1 MADPGIGTINAEII
15 NNLEVNII
23 ENSYGKP
30 YLLMDEEHYN
40 GLREAKRENYE
51 KIYKIDRVAKVL
63 DDTVKPMMQKMYCK
77 LLSDLKAGNKSS
89 PVYKHHVDFVAGNH
103 YAAKTPYIETEPNQ
117 IVVDYMASMTDDY
130 CTELYEYLFPDSSIK
145 IKYHGY
151 FEDLMI

>member
-1 MADPGIGTINAEII
+1 MTNFDVFTHIKGFSSFAEPA
-15 NNLEVNII
+15 VV
-23 ENSYGKP
+23 
-30 YLLMDEEHYN
+30 
-40 GLREAKRENYE
+40 AE

-63 DDTVKPMMQKMYCK
+63 DDTAKPMMQKMYYK
-77 LLSDLKAGNKSS
+77 LLADLKAGNTSS

-130 CTELYEYLFPDSSIK
+130 CAELYEYLFPDSPIK

>member
-1 MADPGIGTINAEII
+1 M
-15 NNLEVNII
+15 
-23 ENSYGKP
+23 
-30 YLLMDEEHYN
+30 
-40 GLREAKRENYE
+40 
-51 KIYKIDRVAKVL
+51 L
-63 DDTVKPMMQKMYCK
+63 DDTAKPMMQKMYYK
-77 LLSDLKAGNKSS
+77 LLADLKAGNTSS

-130 CTELYEYLFPDSSIK
+130 CAELYEYLFPDSPIK